1 MRKQHAKISVV
12 AELER
17 IGLKFNWSG
26 EDNVAVCC
34 PFHDDANPSG
44 SIQVSSGQF
53 RCHTAGCPKSKA
65 DFIGFLAGALKC
77 ARAVIETELATRYDL
92 SADHIIDATVVE
104 RYHQQL
110 PLAGPLLRALYDRGI
125 TDATIRRWRLGEDAG
140 RITIPIKNM
149 AGLYVN
155 VRRYLPGAPGK
166 DKMRNTRGHGHIRLH
181 PIEQIKYEK
190 IVICGGEI
198 KAYAAIQQVEPHG
211 IGALT
216 PTGGEGNWDAAFTA
230 MFKNKH
236 VWICLDIDDEGKTA
250 AAQLANLLSRVAAWV
265 GVVELPLSISEY
277 PHGDLNDFVALGG
290 NLLEVLEATPRYIP
304 TVRDADADLAEEP
317 TVVRLQE
324 ACSAASAGKRL
335 EVSAVVTAI
344 DQAPYVVP
352 ATIRVAC
359 TRDTNF
365 CSICPVYHQNDQH
378 TYRISAEGPEIL
390 AMVNA
395 TKAAQREVLMEGTG
409 IPRRCTVCDFSTVD
423 YYNVEDVRLSPRLD
437 IASVASEREMLP
449 AVCIG
454 LGLELNE
461 NYVMRGRMHPHPKH
475 QQSTLV
481 ISAYDTA
488 SDALSNYTCSGL
500 DDLVIFQGTPAEKLS
515 EIYADLEANVTRI
528 FQRRHLHLLVD
539 LAYHSP
545 LFIRFDKRTVKG
557 WVETLIVGDSSQGK
571 TETATNLM
579 KHYGLGVKVECKNAS
594 VAGLLGG
601 LEQMSGKW
609 FVKWG
614 VIPTNDRRLV
624 ILEELKGASR
634 NVISKLTDM
643 RSSGIAEIP
652 KIERRRTHAR
662 TRLVALSNPRS
673 DMPVSAYNYGIEIIQ
688 ELVGGLEDVRR
699 FDAAMVIAS
708 NEIDSAQ
715 LNTLSASRPDVEH
728 RYTDALCRELI
739 LWIWTRQPEQIEIV
753 PEAEF
758 AMLDGANQLCEIF
771 SDTVPLVDRGSQRLK
786 LARLATALAGRL
798 YSTPDGQVLQV
809 LPEHVTYIVQYLIEL
824 YSTPAFG
831 YRAYSDALK
840 AATTMRD
847 VPHVK
852 AALRDSPFPRDLI
865 GQLLDT
871 TEIEAQDIQDWCGW
885 DRAMASRLISLLVRK
900 RALLRDGKVYRKTPD
915 FINFL
920 RQESTAP
927 SVYERPEYVPGVEF

>member
-17 IGLKFNWSG
+17 MGLKFNWSG

-34 PFHDDANPSG
+34 PFHADENPSG

-53 RCHTAGCPKSKA
+53 RCHTAGCPKPKA
-65 DFIGFLAGALKC
+65 DFIGFLAGTLKSP
-77 ARAVIETELATRYDL
+77 RAAVETELATRYDL
-92 SADHIIDATVVE
+92 TADHIIDATVIE
-104 RYHQQL
+104 RYHRQL
-110 PLAGPLLRALYDRGI
+110 PAAQPLLRELYARGI
-125 TDATIRRWRLGEDAG
+125 TDETIRRWRLGEDAG

-181 PIEQIKYEK
+181 PIEQIKHEK
-190 IVICGGEI
+190 IVICGGEV
-198 KAYAAIQQVEPHG
+198 KAYAAIQQLEPHG
-211 IGALT
+211 IGALS

-230 MFKNKH
+230 MFKDKH
-236 VWICLDIDDEGKTA
+236 VWICLDIDEEGKTA
-250 AAQLANLLSRVAAWV
+250 ARQLANLLSRVAAWV
-265 GVVELPLSISEY
+265 GVVDLPLSISEY

-290 NLLEVLEATPRYIP
+290 NLLDALNATERFVLT
-304 TVRDADADLAEEP
+304 TRDAEADLLEP
-317 TVVRLQE
+317 PMPVRLQE

-335 EVSAVVTAI
+335 EVAAVVTAL
-344 DQAPYVVP
+344 DQAPYTIP
-352 ATIRVAC
+352 AKLRVNC

-365 CSICPVYHQNDQH
+365 CALCPVYHQNDMHVYQ
-378 TYRISAEGPEIL
+378 ISAEGPEIL

-395 TKAAQREVLMEGTG
+395 TKASQREVLMEGVG
-409 IPRRCTVCDFSTVD
+409 IPRRCPVCDFHTTE

-437 IASVASEREMLP
+437 IASVAAEREMLP

-454 LGLELNE
+454 LGIELNE

-481 ISAYDTA
+481 ISTYETA
-488 SDALSNYTCSGL
+488 SDALSNYTCEAL
-500 DDLVIFQGTPAEKLS
+500 DDLTVFQGKPEDVLPA
-515 EIYADLEANVTRI
+515 IYSDFEANVTRI
-528 FQRRHLHLLVD
+528 FQRQNLHLLID

-545 LFIRFDKRTVKG
+545 LFIRFDGRTVKG
-557 WVETLIVGDSSQGK
+557 WVEVLIVGDSSQGK

-579 KHYGLGVKVECKNAS
+579 RHYGLGVKVECKNAS

-614 VIPTNDRRLV
+614 IIPTNDRRLV

-673 DMPVSAYNYGIEIIQ
+673 DMPVSGYNYGIEIVQ

-708 NEIDSAQ
+708 NEIDAAQ
-715 LNTLSASRPDVEH
+715 LNTLSASRPEVPH
-728 RYTDALCRELI
+728 VYTSDLCRELI
-739 LWIWTRQPEQIEIV
+739 LWIWTRQPEQINIT
-753 PEAEF
+753 PEAET
-758 AMLDGANQLCEIF
+758 AMLDGANQLCELF

-798 YSTPDGQVLQV
+798 YSTANGETLDV
-809 LPEHVTYIVQYLIEL
+809 LPSHVEYVVQYLIGL

-831 YRAYSDALK
+831 YKAYSDALK

-847 VPHVK
+847 VPVVQ
-852 AALRDSPFPRDLI
+852 AAIRDSPFPRELVTH
-865 GQLLDT
+865 LLDT
-871 TEIEAQDIQDWCGW
+871 TEIEAQDLQDWCGW
-885 DRAMASRLISLLVRK
+885 DRAMASRLISILVRK
-900 RALLRDGKVYRKTPD
+900 RALIRDGKVYRKTPD

-920 RQESTAP
+920 RHESTAP
-927 SVYERPEYVPGVEF
+927 SVEDRPEYVPEVEF